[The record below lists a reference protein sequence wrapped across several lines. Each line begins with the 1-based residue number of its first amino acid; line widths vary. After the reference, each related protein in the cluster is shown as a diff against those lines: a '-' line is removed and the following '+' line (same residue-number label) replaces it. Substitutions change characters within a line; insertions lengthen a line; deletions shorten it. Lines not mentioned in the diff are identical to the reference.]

1 MSGNRHP
8 FLTSYHFS
16 SLYIEELWSTSRRKE
31 HDVRKQKA
39 AEPHRDNLRAHI
51 AVSHKDEDERR
62 IRTEAKKLRRRIM
75 DKSLT
80 DDELFRIA
88 MFDNTELA
96 DFFARCYVPLYEPG
110 SIESVKVAYELP
122 TAVTKS
128 SRLDAYAEAG
138 FTVIDF
144 EMESARRGS
153 IWNRSR
159 QYVANLT
166 NSFIIKGDGYRNLA
180 RIVVVFFIPYDI
192 LGKGKP
198 FYVVMPKD
206 EDGDIADPG
215 DVRIYVNWNYDG
227 DDEYGRIAH
236 DIRCVRPE
244 EMYHEEMRARVLP
257 LKAEIGGEKMAE
269 DYYSRLKREWT
280 AGVREEALAEGL
292 IRGKAEGLAKGKA
305 EGLAKGKAEGRA
317 EGRRDFVRVLLK
329 ESSAE
334 SVSSKFGIPLAEVKE
349 IARSMK
355 A

>member
-1 MSGNRHP
+1 
-8 FLTSYHFS
+8 
-16 SLYIEELWSTSRRKE
+16 
-31 HDVRKQKA
+31 
-39 AEPHRDNLRAHI
+39 
-51 AVSHKDEDERR
+51 
-62 IRTEAKKLRRRIM
+62 
-75 DKSLT
+75 
-80 DDELFRIA
+80 

-110 SIESVKVAYELP
+110 SIESVKVDYEIP

-138 FTVIDF
+138 CTVIDF
-144 EMESARRGS
+144 EMESMKRCG

-166 NSFIIKGDGYRNLA
+166 NSFIIKGDGYRNLP

-206 EDGDIADPG
+206 EDGDVADPG

-244 EMYHEEMRARVLP
+244 EMYNEEMRARVLS

-292 IRGKAEGLAKGKA
+292 SRGKAEGLAKGKA
-305 EGLAKGKAEGRA
+305 EGLAKGKAEGRR
-317 EGRRDFVRVLLK
+317 EFVRVLLK

-334 SVSSKFGIPLAEVKE
+334 AVSSKFGIPLAEVKE

>member
-1 MSGNRHP
+1 MMLENKRQPSLIEIISEP
-8 FLTSYHFS
+8 TSPYHIS
-16 SLYIEELWSTSRRKE
+16 
-31 HDVRKQKA
+31 
-39 AEPHRDNLRAHI
+39 
-51 AVSHKDEDERR
+51 DEDERR

-110 SIESVKVAYELP
+110 SIESVKVDYELP

-138 FTVIDF
+138 CTVIDF
-144 EMESARRGS
+144 EMESVRRGS

-166 NSFIIKGDGYRNLA
+166 NSFIIKGDGYRNLP

-215 DVRIYVNWNYDG
+215 DVRIYVNWNYEG

-244 EMYHEEMRARVLP
+244 EMYHEEMRARVLS

-292 IRGKAEGLAKGKA
+292 VRGKAEG
-305 EGLAKGKAEGRA
+305 
-317 EGRRDFVRVLLK
+317 RREFVRVLLK

>member
-1 MSGNRHP
+1 MILRNKRQPSLIEIISEP
-8 FLTSYHFS
+8 TSPYHIS
-16 SLYIEELWSTSRRKE
+16 
-31 HDVRKQKA
+31 
-39 AEPHRDNLRAHI
+39 
-51 AVSHKDEDERR
+51 DEDERR

-75 DKSLT
+75 SKSLT

-110 SIESVKVAYELP
+110 SIESVKVDYEIP

-138 FTVIDF
+138 CTVIDF

-166 NSFIIKGDGYRNLA
+166 NSFIIKGDGYRNLP

-215 DVRIYVNWNYDG
+215 DVRIYVNWNYEG

-244 EMYHEEMRARVLP
+244 EMYHEEMRARVLS

-269 DYYSRLKREWT
+269 DYYSRLKREWNAKALEIGSQHLRNT
-280 AGVREEALAEGL
+280 GSRRGAGKESRQGDGHLNS
-292 IRGKAEGLAKGKA
+292 GKKA
-305 EGLAKGKAEGRA
+305 CG
-317 EGRRDFVRVLLK
+317 LLK
-329 ESSAE
+329 QLLHRLGFFAALIGQNTD
-334 SVSSKFGIPLAEVKE
+334 FGFVH
-349 IARSMK
+349 
-355 A
+355 

>member
-1 MSGNRHP
+1 MMLENKRQPSLIEIISEP
-8 FLTSYHFS
+8 TSPYHIS
-16 SLYIEELWSTSRRKE
+16 
-31 HDVRKQKA
+31 
-39 AEPHRDNLRAHI
+39 
-51 AVSHKDEDERR
+51 DEDERR

-110 SIESVKVAYELP
+110 SIESVKVDYELP

-138 FTVIDF
+138 CTVIDF
-144 EMESARRGS
+144 EMESVRRGS

-166 NSFIIKGDGYRNLA
+166 NSFIIKGDGYRNLP

-215 DVRIYVNWNYDG
+215 DVRIYVNWNYEG
-227 DDEYGRIAH
+227 
-236 DIRCVRPE
+236 V
-244 EMYHEEMRARVLP
+244 RARVLS

-292 IRGKAEGLAKGKA
+292 VRGKAEG
-305 EGLAKGKAEGRA
+305 
-317 EGRRDFVRVLLK
+317 RREFVRVLLK

>member
-110 SIESVKVAYELP
+110 SIESVKVDYEIP

-138 FTVIDF
+138 CTVIDF

-244 EMYHEEMRARVLP
+244 EMYHEEMRARVLS

-292 IRGKAEGLAKGKA
+292 IRGKA